1 MLNELKTK
9 KLSQLFSQNSSGEF
23 GFGNTRNASGQRI
36 LNKDGTSNF
45 KRIGEPRF
53 NAVNIFHSLIT
64 MSWWKFNILV
74 FGFYFLLNL
83 LFTFAYYFLSPDAIA
98 GMIYTSEKEKF
109 LEIFYFSSQSLTTV
123 GYGRLN
129 PTGSIAGTIASIESM
144 MGLLGFALATGLLYG
159 RFSRPT
165 AKLLYSENVLISPYH
180 HPIYSINA
188 PTALMFR
195 IANARRN
202 QLIEVEATLLFSYN
216 ETKNGVIQRR
226 YANLKLE
233 IPKINLLALSWT
245 IVHPINEESP
255 LRDLTEKDLE
265 ALDVEIMVNIKAID
279 DTYVQ
284 QIFDRSSYHW
294 EEIKWDVKFATMIGV
309 DQHGATTLDLKKIS
323 KLENIVN

>member
-1 MLNELKTK
+1 MSNELKSK
-9 KLSQLFSQNSSGEF
+9 NPNPLFSQSSSGEF
-23 GFGNTRNASGQRI
+23 GFGNTGNASGQRI
-36 LNKDGTSNF
+36 LNKDGTANI

-53 NAVNIFHSLIT
+53 NVVNVFHSLIT

-74 FGFYFLLNL
+74 FSFYFVLNL
-83 LFTFAYYFLSPDAIA
+83 LFTLTYYLLCPDAIA
-98 GMIYTSEKEKF
+98 GMIYTSEKGKF
-109 LEIFYFSSQSLTTV
+109 LEIFFFSSQSLTTV

-180 HPIYSINA
+180 HPVHSINA

-202 QLIEVEATLLFSYN
+202 QLIEVEATVLFSYN
-216 ETKNGVIQRR
+216 ETVNGATQRK

-233 IPKINLLALSWT
+233 VAKINFLALSWT

-255 LRDLTEKDLE
+255 LRDLTAKDME
-265 ALDVEIMVNIKAID
+265 VLDAEFMVSMKAID

-284 QIFDRSSYHW
+284 QIFDRNSYHW
-294 EEIKWDVKFATMIGV
+294 EELKWNAKFASMIGKA
-309 DQHGATTLDLKKIS
+309 DNGATTLDLKKIS
-323 KLENIVN
+323 QLENIVN

>member
-9 KLSQLFSQNSSGEF
+9 KLSQMFSQNSSGEF
-23 GFGNTRNASGQRI
+23 GFGNTGNASGQRI
-36 LNKDGTSNF
+36 LNKNGTANF

-53 NAVNIFHSLIT
+53 NVVNIFHSLIT
-64 MSWWKFNILV
+64 MSWWKFNFLV

-83 LFTFAYYFLSPDAIA
+83 LFTFAYYLLCPDAIA
-98 GMIYTSEKEKF
+98 GMIYTSEKEKI

-129 PTGSIAGTIASIESM
+129 PTGSFASTIASIESM

-165 AKLLYSENVLISPYH
+165 AKLLFSENVLISPYH
-180 HPIYSINA
+180 HPIHSINA

-216 ETKNGVIQRR
+216 ETNNGVTQRR
-226 YANLKLE
+226 YASLNLE

-245 IVHPINEESP
+245 IVHPINEKSP
-255 LRDLTEKDLE
+255 LRDLTDKDLKD
-265 ALDVEIMVNIKAID
+265 LDAEFIVNIKAID

-294 EEIKWDVKFATMIGV
+294 KEIKWNVKFASMIGR
-309 DQHGATTLDLKKIS
+309 DENGATTMDLKKTS
-323 KLENIVN
+323 QLEIIKN

>member
-9 KLSQLFSQNSSGEF
+9 KLSQLFNQNSGGEF
-23 GFGNTRNASGQRI
+23 GFGNTRNASGQRM
-36 LNKDGTSNF
+36 LNKDGTANF

-64 MSWWKFNILV
+64 MPWWKFNLLV
-74 FGFYFLLNL
+74 FSFYLLLNL
-83 LFTFAYYFLSPDAIA
+83 LFSFAYYLLCPDAIA
-98 GMIYTSEKEKF
+98 GMIYANEKEKF

-144 MGLLGFALATGLLYG
+144 LGLLGFALATGLLYG

-180 HPIYSINA
+180 HPVHSINA

-195 IANARRN
+195 ITNARRN
-202 QLIEVEATLLFSYN
+202 QLIEVEAKVLFSYN
-216 ETKNGVIQRR
+216 ETVNGATQRK
-226 YANLKLE
+226 YANLPLE
-233 IPKINLLALSWT
+233 IDKINLLALSWT

-255 LRDLTEKDLE
+255 LRDLTEKDME
-265 ALDVEIMVNIKAID
+265 ILDAELIINIKAID

-294 EEIKWDVKFATMIGV
+294 EELKWNVKFAPMIGK
-309 DQHGATTLDLKKIS
+309 DENGATTLDLNKIS
-323 KLENIVN
+323 QLENIKN